1 MYNYSWFWLIPGV
14 EHGEFLEAIHEH
26 LPAWAVV
33 HAETASAH
41 AVPAAWAVVLICCLF
56 AFVARAG
63 LNSARAKGGI
73 EQYVPAAGFSPRNM
87 MEILLGAIWNFAAET
102 LNSRDVA
109 TRYFPVFA
117 AVFIYVLISNLMG
130 LVPGFLPPTGSV
142 STNFAVALVVFLVF
156 NWAGFKEAGFGYVKH
171 MAGPV
176 WWLAFFIFPVEL
188 FSMLIRPLTLAVRLY
203 INMFADHL
211 LLGVSTE
218 MIAYVL
224 PAAFV
229 GLGSFVSFVQ
239 AFVFMLLT
247 VVYVTLSV
255 GDGDH
260 H

>member
-1 MYNYSWFWLIPGV
+1 MYHYSWFWLIPGV
-14 EHGEFLEAIHEH
+14 EEGGFLEDM
-26 LPAWAVV
+26 
-33 HAETASAH
+33 HAAMPEGWSVAAEAHNFH
-41 AVPAAWAVVLICCLF
+41 AVPAAWTVVLVCSIF
-56 AFVARAG
+56 ALMARAG
-63 LNSARAKGGI
+63 INRARAKGGL
-73 EQYVPAAGFSPRNM
+73 EQYVPDAGIGPRNL
-87 MEILLGAIWNFAAET
+87 MEILLGAIHDFGAST
-102 LNSRDVA
+102 LHSKDLS

-117 AVFIYVLISNLMG
+117 TVFIYILVSNLMG
-130 LVPGFLPPTGSV
+130 LVPGFLPPTGSI
-142 STNFAVALVVFLVF
+142 STNFAVAVVVFLVF

-176 WWLAFFIFPVEL
+176 WWLSFFIFPVEL
-188 FSMLIRPLTLAVRLY
+188 FSMLLRPLTLAVRLY

-218 MIAYVL
+218 MIRFVL

-229 GLGSFVSFVQ
+229 GLGTFVSFVQ

-247 VVYVTLSV
+247 VVYVALSV